1 MSDRSDRGHR
11 LLLETTARRLWV
23 VVTAAIAVGIPWL
36 LAFTLPTAERTFVG
50 VNGPTQMLISV
61 ITPFVGLLL
70 ATDVRLGRAGVGPAV
85 RVAYLF
91 AVVSGAW
98 GAVFSAVASAVTVS
112 GSADVW
118 ANAVAAATGGLA
130 VQVVATTT
138 GLGLGALV
146 RRPIVAGVATFAP
159 LVVGLILTAVPAVA
173 AWVTPAVNGPPL
185 LTGADPMAWV
195 REVVVLLIWGGGYW
209 VAGAGRILFPRA
221 RQLP

>member
-11 LLLETTARRLWV
+11 LLLETTARRWWV
-23 VVTAAIAVGIPWL
+23 ALTAAIAVGIPWL
-36 LAFTLPTAERTFVG
+36 LAFTLPAAERTFAA
-50 VNGPTQMLISV
+50 VNAPTQMLISV

-70 ATDVRLGRAGVGPAV
+70 ATDVRLGRAKVGPAV

-91 AVVSGAW
+91 AVVAGAW
-98 GAVFSAVASAVTVS
+98 GAVFSAVASAATVS
-112 GSADVW
+112 SAPDVW
-118 ANAVAAATGGLA
+118 AHAATAAAGGLA
-130 VQVVATTT
+130 VQTVATST
-138 GLGLGALV
+138 GLGLGALL

-173 AWVTPAVNGPPL
+173 AWVTPAVNGPL
-185 LTGADPMAWV
+185 LLSGADPMAWV
-195 REVVVLLIWGGGYW
+195 REGAVLLIWGGGYW

>member
-11 LLLETTARRLWV
+11 LLLETTARRWWV
-23 VVTAAIAVGIPWL
+23 VVTVLIAVGIPWW
-36 LAFTLPTAERTFVG
+36 LAFTLPLAERTFVG

-91 AVVSGAW
+91 AVVASAW
-98 GAVFSAVASAVTVS
+98 GAVFSVIATALTATTAP
-112 GSADVW
+112 GGAW
-118 ANAVAAATGGLA
+118 GNAVAGGLGGLA
-130 VQVVATTT
+130 VQVVATST

-146 RRPIVAGVATFAP
+146 RRPIVAGILTFAP
-159 LVVGLILTAVPAVA
+159 LLVAAILTPLPQVA
-173 AWVTPAVNGPPL
+173 AWVTPAVVGPVL
-185 LTGADPMAWV
+185 LTGADPLAWV

-209 VAGAGRILFPRA
+209 VAGAGRILFPRGDA
-221 RQLP
+221 A